1 MNFKEIEGKP
11 DRWTLE
17 EIREFYASIFERVD
31 FDKFEKRID
40 EAEKLLINLALSEE
54 KIVGFKIGY
63 RIAPKTFYSWVGGV
77 DAQFRGRGIAAE
89 LMRRQHEWC
98 AANGFEIIRT
108 KTMNRFKSM
117 LILNLK
123 NGFDIT
129 EVYRDSRAQIKIIL
143 EKDLRG

>member
-11 DRWTLE
+11 DRRTLE

-40 EAEKLLINLALSEE
+40 EAEKLLINLALNEE

-63 RIAPKTFYSWVGGV
+63 RIATKTFYSWVGGV

-129 EVYRDSRAQIKIIL
+129 EVYRDARAQIKIIL

>member
-1 MNFKEIEGKP
+1 M
-11 DRWTLE
+11 E

-40 EAEKLLINLALSEE
+40 EAEKLLINLALNEE

-63 RIAPKTFYSWVGGV
+63 RIATKTFYSWVGGV
-77 DAQFRGRGIAAE
+77 DARFRGRGIAAE

-129 EVYRDSRAQIKIIL
+129 EVYRDARAQIKIIL